1 MEGKLMAAI
10 YEHAKR
16 QVLVNGSD
24 VISSECDNLCQLLKM
39 AQVLALTGEKEYA
52 IQYLRGAMVG
62 SLGLMVRLGIF
73 EQDGIDA
80 VHKALNE
87 DIEYLIQGPKEEKE
101 ETCSE

>member
-52 IQYLRGAMVG
+52 IQYLRGG
-62 SLGLMVRLGIF
+62 
-73 EQDGIDA
+73 DGRIPRSDGPA
-80 VHKALNE
+80 GHLRAGWHRRSA
-87 DIEYLIQGPKEEKE
+87 QGPQRGH
-101 ETCSE
+101 